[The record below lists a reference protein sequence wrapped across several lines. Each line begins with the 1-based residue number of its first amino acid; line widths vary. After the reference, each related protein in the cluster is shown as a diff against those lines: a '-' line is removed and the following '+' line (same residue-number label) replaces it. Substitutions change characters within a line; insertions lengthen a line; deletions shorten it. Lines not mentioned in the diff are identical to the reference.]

1 MRIDK
6 WLWAVRLFK
15 TRSIAIEACKRNR
28 VLINNIPVKPSKNI
42 EIGEIIEVKNPPII
56 KSYKVTGII
65 GKRVSAK
72 LAIENYEN
80 MTPEEEI
87 SRLKAVSNSAYIYRE
102 KGSGRPT
109 KKERRIID
117 RISTKYKK
125 DNL

>member
-15 TRSIAIEACKRNR
+15 TRSIASEACKKNR
-28 VLINNIPVKPSKNI
+28 VLINNSPVKPSKNI
-42 EIGEIIEVKNPPII
+42 EVGEIIEVKNPPII
-56 KSYKVTGII
+56 KSYKVIGII

-72 LAIENYEN
+72 LAVENYEN
-80 MTPEEEI
+80 LTNEEEI
-87 SRLKAVSNSAYIYRE
+87 TRLKAVSNSTYIYRE

-117 RISTKYKK
+117 DISSKYIK